1 MTTPARVDS
10 QNPDTEGRGVRCYA
24 SERRAKASQSLVGW
38 GIDIEIAIGI
48 EQRRNANGPRTRE
61 IGRLPAG
68 DRLRSLGLRESRD
81 AGRRPSYGTG
91 LMAACQSIDTDTDP
105 DSDSDLDEDK
115 PQKRGGVAGIP
126 SP

>member
-48 EQRRNANGPRTRE
+48 EQRRNAEWHSDTRDWTST
-61 IGRLPAG
+61 GW
-68 DRLRSLGLRESRD
+68 RSS
-81 AGRRPSYGTG
+81 AT
-91 LMAACQSIDTDTDP
+91 
-105 DSDSDLDEDK
+105 
-115 PQKRGGVAGIP
+115 
-126 SP
+126 